1 MEQTAQQLEMRLDN
15 TKESKLFKKVFIL
28 SSLGMIIDAS
38 DVYMAGAVNTAMI
51 NSKFSTLAQSSNFI
65 SAGFLGLF
73 IGSLMAGFL
82 GDKYGRRAAYQINLL
97 VFGIATILGAFA
109 PNIMILSILRF
120 IAACGLGS
128 EIITGYAIVNEF
140 APTKTRGRW
149 SGTTAII
156 ANFWAPLALALSLFI
171 IPHYSWRA
179 MFIVIGALSLILWL
193 ARRHFPE
200 SPRWLISQGRT
211 KEAQAIIEQLET
223 AGTYDKAAQSAHN
236 ETITISYKRALFISV
251 ITVTAIL
258 VSLFMF
264 TSWVPTMLLQRG
276 INVAHS
282 LKYTMFMM
290 TGAPIGALI
299 GTLLIDKIGRRIT
312 IITTFIIGAALAIG
326 YTMVTTAGGTIAIG
340 FLLTTCFYVLM
351 ASAVGV
357 YTSEIFQ
364 TNHRFRGMGWAHGTA
379 KLLTVLTPYFAAY
392 AIGKT
397 NPSMIFYVITGLLL
411 IAAATIFFAGPETKA
426 KNIK

>member
-1 MEQTAQQLEMRLDN
+1 MEQTATQLELRLDN
-15 TKESKLFKKVFIL
+15 AKESKLFKRVFML
-28 SSLGMIIDAS
+28 SALGMIIDAS

-51 NSKFSTLAQSSNFI
+51 NSKFSTLAESSNFI

-73 IGSLMAGFL
+73 IGSLFAGYL
-82 GDKYGRRAAYQINLL
+82 GDKFGRRTAYQINLL
-97 VFGIATILGAFA
+97 IFGIATILGAFA
-109 PNIMILSILRF
+109 PNIMVLSILRF

-149 SGTTAII
+149 SGATAII
-156 ANFWAPLALALSLFI
+156 ANFGAPLALALSLFI

-179 MFIVIGALSLILWL
+179 MFLVVGFLAIILWL

-200 SPRWLISQGRT
+200 SPRWLLSKGRT

-223 AGTYDKAAQSAHN
+223 AGSYAQENNASTK
-236 ETITISYKRALFISV
+236 ETITISYPRALFISI

-282 LKYTMFMM
+282 LKYTMLMM
-290 TGAPIGALI
+290 IGAPIGALI
-299 GTLLIDKIGRRIT
+299 GTILIEKIGRRIT
-312 IITTFIIGAALAIG
+312 IITTFIIGAILAII
-326 YTMVTTAGGTIAIG
+326 YTIITAASGTIAIG
-340 FLLTTCFYVLM
+340 FLLTTCFYILM
-351 ASAVGV
+351 AAAVGV
-357 YTSEIFQ
+357 YTPEIFQ
-364 TNHRFRGMGWAHGTA
+364 TPHRFRGMGWAHGTA
-379 KLLTVLTPYFAAY
+379 KFLTILTPYFAAY

-397 NPSMIFYVITGLLL
+397 NPAMIFYVITGLFL
-411 IAAATIFFAGPETKA
+411 IAALTIAFAGPETRF